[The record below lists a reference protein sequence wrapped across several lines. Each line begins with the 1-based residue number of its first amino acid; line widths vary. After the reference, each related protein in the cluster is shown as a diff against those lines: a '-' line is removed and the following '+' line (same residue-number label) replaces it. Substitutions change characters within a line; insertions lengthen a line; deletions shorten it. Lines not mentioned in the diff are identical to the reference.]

1 MTTRSVTAERT
12 GVLRGGEVCRCYG
25 KEEGYGG
32 FGNGKVHV
40 DTGAGKK
47 GAVFA
52 ILLFTFFGYYLE
64 FRFSKFQIMIL
75 WIKVCVEML
84 PFSGIFCVL

>member
-1 MTTRSVTAERT
+1 MRR
-12 GVLRGGEVCRCYG
+12 GEVCHCYG
-25 KEEGYGG
+25 KEEGDGG

-52 ILLFTFFGYYLE
+52 ILLLMFWVLFGVSFLEISNNDFKMSSYFVE
-64 FRFSKFQIMIL
+64 FRQK
-75 WIKVCVEML
+75 
-84 PFSGIFCVL
+84 

>member
-1 MTTRSVTAERT
+1 M
-12 GVLRGGEVCRCYG
+12 RGGEVCRCYG
-25 KEEGYGG
+25 KEEGDGG

-52 ILLFTFFGYYLE
+52 ILLLMFWVLFGVSFLE
-64 FRFSKFQIMIL
+64 ISNNDFDISSFVVGFR
-75 WIKVCVEML
+75 
-84 PFSGIFCVL
+84 

>member
-1 MTTRSVTAERT
+1 M
-12 GVLRGGEVCRCYG
+12 RGGEVCRCYG
-25 KEEGYGG
+25 KEEGDGG

-52 ILLFTFFGYYLE
+52 FVLVMLTLTFWVLFVVSFLEISNNDFQVSSFFVG
-64 FRFSKFQIMIL
+64 FR
-75 WIKVCVEML
+75 
-84 PFSGIFCVL
+84 